1 MTVNQLG
8 RSLKIAF
15 SMYSSIPVKDFK
27 WKEEDMKYVM
37 DFFPLVGA
45 LIGAVTYVL
54 FALTFHFGL
63 GPGNFFLPAIFAVLP
78 VLLSGGIHI
87 DGFID
92 TVDAM
97 LSHREKDKR
106 LLIMQDPHVG
116 GLGVMG
122 AVIYFLLLAGSFSA
136 CYTGQKALTV
146 EAFATAA
153 LGFVLSR
160 TMSGMSLV
168 TSESA
173 RGTGLAY
180 TFQKYADRK
189 NVRDT
194 LTIEAVVTAILMIGF
209 GRWTGLLALAF
220 NMLFVLFFRRA
231 VKKPMGGITGDTC
244 GFLSSMSELV
254 TVFVAAAFTQIFSL
268 L

>member
-1 MTVNQLG
+1 MTMNKLG
-8 RSLKIAF
+8 RSLRIAF

-45 LIGAVTYVL
+45 LIGAIIYFL

-63 GPGNFFLPAIFAVLP
+63 GPGNFFLPAVFAVLP

-122 AVIYFLLLAGSFSA
+122 AVLYFLLLAGSFSA
-136 CYTGQKALTV
+136 CYTGQKAPTV
-146 EAFATAA
+146 EAFATVS

-160 TMSGMSLV
+160 TMSGLSLV

-180 TFQKYADRK
+180 TFQKYSDRK
-189 NVRDT
+189 NVRNV
-194 LTIEAVVTAILMIGF
+194 LIIEALVTGALMICF
-209 GRWTGLLALAF
+209 GRRTGTLVLLF
-220 NMLFVLFFRRA
+220 NVLFVLFFRRA
-231 VKKPMGGITGDTC
+231 VKKPLGGITGDTC
-244 GFLSSMSELV
+244 GFLSSMSELM
-254 TVFVAAAFTQIFSL
+254 TVFIAAAFTQIFSL